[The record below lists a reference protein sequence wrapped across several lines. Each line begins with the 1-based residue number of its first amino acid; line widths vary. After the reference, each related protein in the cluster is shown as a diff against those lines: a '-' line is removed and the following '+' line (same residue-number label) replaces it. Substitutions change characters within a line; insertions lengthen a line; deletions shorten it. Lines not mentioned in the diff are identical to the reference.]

1 MRVTEII
8 RGILDLIDQIED
20 KHQETEQP
28 YYDDEQRRMDQ
39 VDDLTGCGADAE
51 YANEPDPRYS
61 DIAAVTVDAG
71 GGMQEPKHPADIR
84 GEHGRVFG
92 GN

>member
-1 MRVTEII
+1 MRATEII
-8 RGILDLIDQIED
+8 RGILNIIDKVD
-20 KHQETEQP
+20 DNNTDTVAT
-28 YYDDEQRRMDQ
+28 YYDDETRRMSQ
-39 VDDLTGCGADAE
+39 IDDLQGCDSDAA
-51 YANEPDPRYS
+51 YANEPNERVS
-61 DIAAVTVDAG
+61 DITVVTTQAG

>member
-1 MRVTEII
+1 MRVTEIL
-8 RGILDLIDQIED
+8 RGLLDLIDQIED
-20 KHQETEQP
+20 EQTSKETP
-28 YYDDEQRRMDQ
+28 YYDDEARRMDQ
-39 VDDLTGCGADAE
+39 IDDLQGCNPDTE

-71 GGMQEPKHPADIR
+71 GGWQEPKHPDDIR
-84 GEHGRVFG
+84 GDSIRIHG